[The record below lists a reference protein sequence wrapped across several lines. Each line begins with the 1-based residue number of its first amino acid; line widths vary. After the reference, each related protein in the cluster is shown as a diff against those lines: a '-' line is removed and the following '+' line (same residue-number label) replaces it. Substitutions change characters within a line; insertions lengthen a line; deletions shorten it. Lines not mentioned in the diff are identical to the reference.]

1 MQATVTDIRAA
12 LHANTAQL
20 RRRRLGD
27 RLFAGLVYVAAGV
40 GVVILLT
47 ILGYVVRNGLP
58 ALNLAFFTENIKPF
72 GEEGGG
78 VAHALVG
85 SLLMLLVASLI
96 GVTVGIG
103 TAVYLSE
110 FGYTRFATYVRF
122 AVELIAGLPSI
133 VVGAFVWAFFVRTI
147 LGHFSGLAGAIA
159 LAIIMVPVVART
171 VEEVLR
177 LVPDSLREAALALGV
192 PRWRMVLSIVIPAA
206 RAGIV
211 TGTVLA
217 AARAGGETAPLLLT
231 ALGNDFFNLD
241 LSQPMA
247 ALPTTI
253 YNYAKSPYPDWHTKA
268 WGASLILIAVI
279 GLFSLLT
286 RWVARRSAPPAR

>member
-1 MQATVTDIRAA
+1 MEAAMTDVRAA
-12 LHANTAQL
+12 LRADTANL
-20 RRRRLGD
+20 GRRRLVD
-27 RLFAGLVYVAAGV
+27 RVFTGLVYLAAAV

-58 ALNLAFFTENIKPF
+58 ALNLAFFTESIKPY

-133 VVGAFVWAFFVRTI
+133 VVGAFVWAFFVRLV
-147 LGHFSGLAGAIA
+147 LGHFSGLAGAVA
-159 LAIIMVPVVART
+159 LAIIMVPIVART

-192 PRWRMVLSIVIPAA
+192 PRWRMVLSIVVPTA

-241 LSQPMA
+241 LRQPMA

-253 YNYAKSPYPDWHTKA
+253 YNYAKSPYADWHTKA

-279 GLFSLLT
+279 GVFSLLT
-286 RWVARRSAPPAR
+286 RWVASRSAFKER

>member
-1 MQATVTDIRAA
+1 METPLHDVRTALRAD
-12 LHANTAQL
+12 TAHL
-20 RRRRLGD
+20 GRRRLMD
-27 RLFAGLVYVAAGV
+27 RVFTGLVYVAAAV
-40 GVVILLT
+40 GVVVLLT
-47 ILGYVVRNGLP
+47 ILAYVVRNGLP
-58 ALNLAFFTENIKPF
+58 ALNVAFFTESIKPY

-133 VVGAFVWAFFVRTI
+133 VVGAFVWAFFVRVV
-147 LGHFSGLAGAIA
+147 LGRFSGLAGAVA
-159 LAIIMVPVVART
+159 LAIIMVPIVART

-177 LVPDSLREAALALGV
+177 LVPDSLREGALALGV
-192 PRWRMVLSIVIPAA
+192 PRWRVVLSIVVPTA

-241 LSQPMA
+241 LLQPMA

-253 YNYAKSPYPDWHTKA
+253 YNYAKSPYADWHTKA

-279 GLFSLLT
+279 GVLSLLT
-286 RWVARRSAPPAR
+286 RWVASRSSFKTR

>member
-1 MQATVTDIRAA
+1 MEAAMTDVRAA
-12 LHANTAQL
+12 LRADTANL
-20 RRRRLGD
+20 GRRRLVD
-27 RLFAGLVYVAAGV
+27 RVFTGLVYLAAAV

-58 ALNLAFFTENIKPF
+58 ALNLAFFTESIKPY

-133 VVGAFVWAFFVRTI
+133 VVGAFVWA
-147 LGHFSGLAGAIA
+147 L
-159 LAIIMVPVVART
+159 
-171 VEEVLR
+171 
-177 LVPDSLREAALALGV
+177 
-192 PRWRMVLSIVIPAA
+192 
-206 RAGIV
+206 
-211 TGTVLA
+211 
-217 AARAGGETAPLLLT
+217 
-231 ALGNDFFNLD
+231 
-241 LSQPMA
+241 
-247 ALPTTI
+247 
-253 YNYAKSPYPDWHTKA
+253 
-268 WGASLILIAVI
+268 
-279 GLFSLLT
+279 
-286 RWVARRSAPPAR
+286 

>member
-1 MQATVTDIRAA
+1 METALPDVRTALRADT
-12 LHANTAQL
+12 ANL
-20 RRRRLGD
+20 GRRRLVD
-27 RLFAGLVYVAAGV
+27 RVFTGLVYFAAAV

-47 ILGYVVRNGLP
+47 ILAYVVRNGLP
-58 ALNLAFFTENIKPF
+58 ALNVAFFTESIKPF
-72 GEEGGG
+72 GEDGGG
-78 VAHALVG
+78 VAHALIG
-85 SLLMLLVASLI
+85 SLMMLLVASVI

-133 VVGAFVWAFFVRTI
+133 VVGAFVWAFFVRVV
-147 LGHFSGLAGAIA
+147 LGRFSGLAGAIA
-159 LAIIMVPVVART
+159 LAIIMVPIVART

-177 LVPDSLREAALALGV
+177 LVPDSLREGALALGV
-192 PRWRMVLSIVIPAA
+192 PRWRMVLSIVIPTA

-241 LSQPMA
+241 LLQPMA

-253 YNYAKSPYPDWHTKA
+253 YNYAKSPYADWHTKA

-279 GLFSLLT
+279 GVLSLLT
-286 RWVARRSAPPAR
+286 RWVASRSSLKAR

>member
-1 MQATVTDIRAA
+1 METPLRDVRAA
-12 LHANTAQL
+12 LHAETAHL
-20 RRRRLGD
+20 GRRRLMD
-27 RLFAGLVYVAAGV
+27 RVFTGLVYVAAAV

-47 ILGYVVRNGLP
+47 ILAYVVRNGLP
-58 ALNLAFFTENIKPF
+58 ALNVAFFTESIKPY

-133 VVGAFVWAFFVRTI
+133 VVGAFVWAFFVRVV
-147 LGHFSGLAGAIA
+147 LGRFSGLAGAVA
-159 LAIIMVPVVART
+159 LAIIMVPIVART

-177 LVPDSLREAALALGV
+177 LVPDSLREGALALGV
-192 PRWRMVLSIVIPAA
+192 PRWRVVLSIVVPTA

-241 LSQPMA
+241 LLQPMA

-253 YNYAKSPYPDWHTKA
+253 YNYAKSPYADWHTKA

-279 GLFSLLT
+279 GVLSLLT
-286 RWVARRSAPPAR
+286 RWVASRSSFKTR